1 MNKSLN
7 GQPTKINNY
16 PASPTKIKAR
26 RAKRK
31 KKNSLYQLKPLYL
44 IFLFLFRLLIIFVGV
59 STLSGT
65 TLSIID
71 SYHNYST
78 EENIRATE
86 KAREDRSLSSFFFG
100 ISLGEK
106 ILSLENKINDLAAQ
120 YSELQPGVFL
130 VDLDNNGYVSIE
142 GGTPFSSAS
151 TIKVPI
157 LVALFQD
164 IDRGKV
170 SLDEQLVMSEDV
182 IAGGSGNM
190 QYDTPGKQFSVLETA
205 TKMIVI
211 SDNTATNMFIK
222 RLGGADALNQRFLKW
237 GLTATVINNPLPDL
251 TGTNTT
257 SPEDLGNL
265 LIAIEQG
272 KLISLRSRDRLLQI
286 MRGTRT
292 NTLLPEGLEKDAT
305 IAHKTGD
312 IRSVLGDVGIVD
324 MPGGKRYVASV
335 LVKRP
340 DNDPK
345 AKELIQKISSTA
357 YQHLKWSEGSPK
369 QPET

>member
-1 MNKSLN
+1 MNKPLN
-7 GQPTKINNY
+7 SQATPINAY
-16 PASPTKIKAR
+16 TASPPKIKR
-26 RAKRK
+26 KRAKRK
-31 KKNSLYQLKPLYL
+31 KQNLFSKFKPLSVL
-44 IFLFLFRLLIIFVGV
+44 FIFLVRLLIIIIGV
-59 STLSGT
+59 STILGT
-65 TLSIID
+65 SLSIM
-71 SYHNYST
+71 NPPENLLA
-78 EENIRATE
+78 EENIQTTE
-86 KAREDRSLSSFFFG
+86 TTVTEQSVDNFLYDL
-100 ISLGEK
+100 SLGKK
-106 ILSLENKINDLAAQ
+106 ISALETKINNLAAEYTQ
-120 YSELQPGVFL
+120 LQPGVFL
-130 VDLDNNGYVSIE
+130 VDLDNNSYVNIQA
-142 GGTPFSSAS
+142 GNPFASAS

-170 SLDEQLVMSEDV
+170 SLDETLVMSEDV

-190 QYDTPGKQFSVLETA
+190 QYEKPGKQYSVLETA

-222 RLGGADALNQRFLKW
+222 RLGGADALNQRFLEW

-265 LIAIEQG
+265 LIAVEKG

-292 NTLLPEGLEKDAT
+292 NTLLPQGLEKDAT

-312 IRSVLGDVGIVD
+312 IRSVLGDVGMVD
-324 MPGGKRYVASV
+324 MPSGKRYVVSV

-340 DNDPK
+340 SNDPK
-345 AKELIQKISSTA
+345 AKELIQKISGIA
-357 YQHLKWSEGSPK
+357 YQHLKWSKS
-369 QPET
+369 

>member
-1 MNKSLN
+1 MNKPLN
-7 GQPTKINNY
+7 SQPTKINNY
-16 PASPTKIKAR
+16 IASPAKIKYR
-26 RAKRK
+26 RAKKRK
-31 KKNSLYQLKPLYL
+31 NNLLYNLKPFSLL
-44 IFLFLFRLLIIFVGV
+44 FLFLFRLLIMIIGV
-59 STLSGT
+59 STILGT
-65 TLSIID
+65 GLYIIN
-71 SYHNYST
+71 SYHNSLT
-78 EENIRATE
+78 EENIQNTE
-86 KAREDRSLSSFFFG
+86 KNQEEQPLENFFLSV
-100 ISLGEK
+100 SLGKK
-106 ILSLENKINDLAAQ
+106 ISSLENKINDLAAQ
-120 YSELQPGVFL
+120 YSQLQPGVFL
-130 VDLDNNGYVSIE
+130 VNLDNNSYVSIK
-142 GGTPFSSAS
+142 GGIPFSAAS

-164 IDRGKV
+164 IDKGKV
-170 SLDEQLVMSEDV
+170 SLDETLVMSEDV

-190 QYDTPGKQFSVLETA
+190 QYEEPGKQFSVLETA
-205 TKMIVI
+205 SKMIVI

-222 RLGGADALNQRFLKW
+222 RLGGADALNQRFLEW
-237 GLTATVINNPLPDL
+237 GLASTVINNPLPDL

-265 LIAIEQG
+265 LIAIEKG

-324 MPGGKRYVASV
+324 MPSGKRYVASV

-345 AKELIQKISSTA
+345 AKELIQKISGTA
-357 YQHLKWSEGSPK
+357 YQHFKWSKS
-369 QPET
+369 

>member
-16 PASPTKIKAR
+16 NAAPTKIKHR
-26 RAKRK
+26 RAKKRK
-31 KKNSLYQLKPLYL
+31 KNLFYNLKPFSF
-44 IFLFLFRLLIIFVGV
+44 IILFWIRLLIIVVGV
-59 STLSGT
+59 STILGT
-65 TLSIID
+65 SLSIIN
-71 SYHNYST
+71 SSSNYLT
-78 EENIRATE
+78 EENIQNPE
-86 KAREDRSLSSFFFG
+86 KIQEEQPLENFFLSV
-100 ISLGEK
+100 SLGEK
-106 ILSLENKINDLAAQ
+106 ISALENKINDLAAR
-120 YSELQPGVFL
+120 YSQLQPGVFL

-142 GGTPFSSAS
+142 GRSSFSSAS

-164 IDRGKV
+164 IDKGKI
-170 SLDEQLVMSEDV
+170 SLDETLVMSEDL

-190 QYDTPGKQFSVLETA
+190 QYEEPGKQFSVLETA

-222 RLGGADALNQRFLKW
+222 RLGGADALNQRFLEW
-237 GLTATVINNPLPDL
+237 GLTATAINNPLPDL

-265 LIAIEQG
+265 LIAIEKG
-272 KLISLRSRDRLLQI
+272 KLISLRSRDRLLKI

-292 NTLLPEGLEKDAT
+292 NTLLPEGLEKNAT

-324 MPGGKRYVASV
+324 MPSGKRYVASV

-345 AKELIQKISSTA
+345 AKELIQKISGIA
-357 YQHLKWSEGSPK
+357 YQHFKWSKS
-369 QPET
+369 